1 MIVIK
6 AEIAIPR
13 SGRIRASKWLSAKK
27 IQQVS
32 PVCYLSRRH
41 RVTTNTIRLHR
52 LSGYILVVLLS
63 VTLLLGG
70 LFSKF
75 VVNHAWTATRF
86 IVYGL
91 GPMSIAGGVL
101 SRARYF
107 FLTLSFRYK
116 FWTDGNVPIGAISWA
131 CDVST

>member
-1 MIVIK
+1 MLAGGYLPKKFNKYHRYVTQ
-6 AEIAIPR
+6 PSS
-13 SGRIRASKWLSAKK
+13 SGDATDTL
-27 IQQVS
+27 
-32 PVCYLSRRH
+32 
-41 RVTTNTIRLHR
+41 RLHR

-91 GPMSIAGGVL
+91 GPVSIAGGVL

-107 FLTLSFRYK
+107 FPILSFHYK
-116 FWTDGNVPIGAISWA
+116 TLD
-131 CDVST
+131 